1 MLGKREAISAE
12 TEFEVCA
19 WQNNQDSNEDGF
31 LELLNLQKS
40 RSEQQVQ
47 NLDVCL
53 PGHQISFD
61 FDDQECCPARPR
73 RIRKKSFEVFSED
86 SLLSVDSTTFSSAT
100 SVVEGSVSTQTC
112 KSGNGS
118 TVDDSD
124 LRSVCPTES
133 YAGLPDSTICDAASR
148 MSRKAD
154 GFFKSQPKIDLK
166 CLAKFV
172 KVILDKEYPN
182 PIYGNI
188 IVNQVYD
195 ALTES
200 DASARIPKSTY
211 RKRISVILGVL
222 QGCSVLQEISYKR
235 GRTSEFMF
243 ETKSEPLSCVAR
255 AEQLASI
262 EEKLAEINIKK
273 TQLNM
278 LQKKKSDL
286 EWLITRNQLA
296 ASRRIQE
303 LSANSSSAVQRLI
316 PDNGASSAASKPLVS
331 LGICQSTGVIRV
343 APDAEISFE
352 KSSEGLTVLSDRPLL
367 HIDSFDLIRSG

>member
-1 MLGKREAISAE
+1 MLGKREAILAE
-12 TEFEVCA
+12 SEFEVCA
-19 WQNNQDSNEDGF
+19 WQKDQDSNEDGF

-47 NLDVCL
+47 NLDVCF
-53 PGHQISFD
+53 PGHQNSFD
-61 FDDQECCPARPR
+61 FDDQECCPARPL

-86 SLLSVDSTTFSSAT
+86 SLRSVDSTTFSSAAM
-100 SVVEGSVSTQTC
+100 VVEGSVSTQLC

-124 LRSVCPTES
+124 MRSVCPTES
-133 YAGLPDSTICDAASR
+133 CAGPIDCIPSHATGRA
-148 MSRKAD
+148 SRKAD
-154 GFFKSQPKIDLK
+154 GFFKAEPKIDLK
-166 CLAKFV
+166 CLANFV
-172 KVILDKEYPN
+172 KVVLDKEYPN

-200 DASARIPKSTY
+200 DASARVPKSTY

-222 QGCSVLQEISYKR
+222 QGCSVLQERSYKR
-235 GRTSEFMF
+235 GRTSKFLF
-243 ETKSEPLSCVAR
+243 ETKSQPQPCVAR
-255 AEQLASI
+255 AEQLANI

-278 LQKKKSDL
+278 LRQRNSDL
-286 EWLITRNQLA
+286 QRLITRNQLA
-296 ASRRIQE
+296 ASRRVQE
-303 LSANSSSAVQRLI
+303 LSANSSSAVQRPS
-316 PDNGASSAASKPLVS
+316 PDECASSAASMPLVS
-331 LGICQSTGVIRV
+331 LGICQSTGLLRV

-367 HIDSFDLIRSG
+367 HIDLFDILRSG